1 MPVRIILFCTLILCS
16 CSGVAEAGM
25 PSASI
30 DLTEIAQLRLQS
42 ISFFLLLFLLSAWGL
57 KKLWNMLARDFPKL
71 PVITFKAA
79 LAGTFLWGLMFLF
92 VLTMIS
98 GARELLTPGAW
109 EKDGRTYRLTDS
121 ESEQE
126 TLAAAEALLKER
138 RSKLAELRSALFM
151 HVATHDGSYPAKIED
166 ASFADEFWMQPGDLN
181 ARYGYVPGEKQ
192 SDQVRPLAFE
202 QAVYGDEQQLILFT
216 DGAIKQVSLKA
227 ARETLS
233 GK

>member
-1 MPVRIILFCTLILCS
+1 MPVRIILICTLILCS
-16 CSGVAEAGM
+16 CSSVAEAGM

-30 DLTEIAQLRLQS
+30 DLSEIAQLRLQS

-126 TLAAAEALLKER
+126 TQAAKETLLKER
-138 RSKLAELRSALFM
+138 RSKLAELRTALFM
-151 HVATHDGSYPAKIED
+151 HVATHDGNYPAKMED
-166 ASFADEFWMQPGDLN
+166 ASFADEFWIQPGDLN
-181 ARYGYVPGEKQ
+181 ARYGYVPGEKK
-192 SDQVRPLAFE
+192 SDKVRPLAFE
-202 QAVYGDEQQLILFT
+202 QAIYGDDQQLILFT
-216 DGAIKQVSLKA
+216 DGAIKQISPA
-227 ARETLS
+227 EARETLS

>member
-16 CSGVAEAGM
+16 CSGVGEAGM

-71 PVITFKAA
+71 PVITYKAA

-126 TLAAAEALLKER
+126 TKAAAAALLKER

-181 ARYGYVPGEKQ
+181 VKYGYVPGEKQ

-216 DGAIKQVSLKA
+216 DGAIKQLSLKA

>member
-1 MPVRIILFCTLILCS
+1 MPVRLILICS
-16 CSGVAEAGM
+16 LMLCWFSNTAEAGM

-71 PVITFKAA
+71 PVITYKAA

-121 ESEQE
+121 ESKQE
-126 TLAAAEALLKER
+126 TQAVAEALLKER

-151 HVATHDGSYPAKIED
+151 HVATHDGNYPANVED
-166 ASFADEFWMQPGDLN
+166 ASFADEFWLQPGEMN
-181 ARYGYVPGEKQ
+181 VKYGYVPGEKK
-192 SDQVRPLAFE
+192 SDLVQPLAFE

-216 DGAIKQVSLKA
+216 DGAIKQVSLA
-227 ARETLS
+227 EGQEALS

>member
-1 MPVRIILFCTLILCS
+1 MPVRLILICS
-16 CSGVAEAGM
+16 LMLCWFSNTAEAGM

-71 PVITFKAA
+71 PVITYKAA

-126 TLAAAEALLKER
+126 TQAAAEALLKER

-151 HVATHDGSYPAKIED
+151 HVATHDGNYPANVED
-166 ASFADEFWMQPGDLN
+166 ASFADEFWLQPGEMN
-181 ARYGYVPGEKQ
+181 VKYGYVPGEKK

-202 QAVYGDEQQLILFT
+202 QAVYRDEQQLILFT
-216 DGAIKQVSLKA
+216 DGAIKQISLA
-227 ARETLS
+227 EARETLD

>member
-1 MPVRIILFCTLILCS
+1 MPVRIILICPLMLCLFS
-16 CSGVAEAGM
+16 SVAEAGM
-25 PSASI
+25 PGASI

-126 TLAAAEALLKER
+126 TKAAAAALLKER

-166 ASFADEFWMQPGDLN
+166 ASFADEFWMQPGDVN
-181 ARYGYVPGEKQ
+181 VKYGYVPGEKK
-192 SDQVRPLAFE
+192 SDEVRPLAFE

-216 DGAIKQVSLKA
+216 DGAIKQVSLTA
-227 ARETLS
+227 ARETLNE
-233 GK
+233 K

>member
-1 MPVRIILFCTLILCS
+1 MPVRLILICS
-16 CSGVAEAGM
+16 LMLCWFSNTAEAGM
-25 PSASI
+25 PSASL

-71 PVITFKAA
+71 PVITYKAA

-121 ESEQE
+121 ESQQE
-126 TLAAAEALLKER
+126 TQAVAEALLKER

-151 HVATHDGSYPAKIED
+151 HVATHDGNYPANVED
-166 ASFADEFWMQPGDLN
+166 ASFANEFWLQPGEMN
-181 ARYGYVPGEKQ
+181 VKYGYVPGEQK

-202 QAVYGDEQQLILFT
+202 QAVYGDDQ
-216 DGAIKQVSLKA
+216 
-227 ARETLS
+227 
-233 GK
+233 

>member
-1 MPVRIILFCTLILCS
+1 
-16 CSGVAEAGM
+16 M

-71 PVITFKAA
+71 PVITYKAA

-121 ESEQE
+121 ESKQE
-126 TLAAAEALLKER
+126 TQAVAEALLKER

-151 HVATHDGSYPAKIED
+151 HVATHDGSYPARIED
-166 ASFADEFWMQPGDLN
+166 SSFADEFWIQPGDLN
-181 ARYGYVPGEKQ
+181 ARYGYVPGEKK

-216 DGAIKQVSLKA
+216 DGAIKQVSLA
-227 ARETLS
+227 EARETLD